1 MSGDNPY
8 GNSFGGY
15 GGQTINPGQ
24 GGSSRGAANA
34 IGAAGPLIKD
44 TTTAEFMSD
53 VIEESKTQPVLV
65 DFWAPWCGP
74 CKQLGPI
81 IENAVNAAGGRVKL
95 VKMNIDDHPE
105 VAGQMG
111 IQSIPAVVAFVN
123 GQPADGF
130 MGAVPESQINEFINK
145 VAGPGGAQAPQTD
158 QLDALIEQ
166 GEAMLAERDAQGA
179 ANFFATALQSAP
191 DDLRAM
197 AGMAQCMI
205 LAGQPERAEQLIG
218 QLSDE
223 QKSDPKVAAVL
234 KAIEQHQ
241 EAAKLGD
248 PQALEHELSLH
259 PDNHEARLNLAKI
272 ANVRGDRAAAG
283 EHLLY
288 IMKAD
293 REFGDD
299 AARKQLLEF
308 FEAWGPTDPATI
320 SARRKMSAILFS

>member
-1 MSGDNPY
+1 MNGGNPY

-15 GGQTINPGQ
+15 GSQTI
-24 GGSSRGAANA
+24 GSATGKPVAN
-34 IGAAGPLIKD
+34 GAAGALIKD
-44 TTTAEFMSD
+44 TTTAEFMTD
-53 VIEESKTQPVLV
+53 VIQESSTQPVLV

-74 CKQLGPI
+74 CKQLGPM
-81 IENAVNAAGGRVKL
+81 IERAVNEAGGRVKL

-130 MGAVPESQINEFINK
+130 MGAVPESQIKQFIEK
-145 VAGPGGAQAPQTD
+145 VAGPAKQNPQEE
-158 QLDALIEQ
+158 QLDAILEQ
-166 GEAMLAERDAQGA
+166 GETLLAEKDAAGA
-179 ANFFATALQSAP
+179 ANYFAAAMQADP
-191 DDLRAM
+191 GNIRAV
-197 AGMAQCMI
+197 AGMAQCMV
-205 LAGQPERAEQLIG
+205 LAGQPERAADMLGELG
-218 QLSDE
+218 DE
-223 QKSDPKVAAVL
+223 ERKNPKVAAVL

-248 PQALEHELSLH
+248 PQALEHELSLN
-259 PDNHEARLNLAKI
+259 PDHHEARIKLAKI
-272 ANVRGDRAAAG
+272 DNVRGDRTSAS

-288 IMKAD
+288 IMKRD

-320 SARRKMSAILFS
+320 AARRKMSAILFS

>member
-15 GGQTINPGQ
+15 GSQTI
-24 GGSSRGAANA
+24 GGGTSQPAAN
-34 IGAAGPLIKD
+34 GAAGPLIKD
-44 TTTAEFMSD
+44 TTTAEFMND
-53 VIEESKTQPVLV
+53 VIQESSTQPVLV

-74 CKQLGPI
+74 CKQLGPM
-81 IENAVNAAGGRVKL
+81 IERAVNEAGGRVKL

-130 MGAVPESQINEFINK
+130 MGAVPESQIRQFIDK
-145 VAGPGGAQAPQTD
+145 VAGPAQQNPQET
-158 QLDALIEQ
+158 QLEAILEQ
-166 GEAMLAERDAQGA
+166 GEALLAENDAAGA
-179 ANFFATALQSAP
+179 ANYFATAIQAAP
-191 DDLRAM
+191 GEVRAL
-197 AGMAQCMI
+197 AGMAQCMV
-205 LAGQPERAEQLIG
+205 LAGQPERAADLIA

-223 QKSDPKVAAVL
+223 DRKNPKIAAVL
-234 KAIEQHQ
+234 KSIEQHQ

-248 PQALEHELSLH
+248 PQALEHELSLN
-259 PDNHEARLNLAKI
+259 PDNHEARIKLAKI
-272 ANVRGDRAAAG
+272 SNVKGDRAAAS

-288 IMKAD
+288 IMKKE

-299 AARKQLLEF
+299 AARKELLEF
-308 FEAWGPTDPATI
+308 FEAWGPTDQATI
-320 SARRKMSAILFS
+320 AARRKMSAILFS